1 MKQLYTVEI
10 SLTTLIKTL
19 AFAVALGIVWVLRDV
34 LLSAFLAVMLAG
46 VLYPFVKWAEKKRIP
61 KALAVGS
68 LLFLALAL
76 IIAIVAFLVP
86 AMVEQAS
93 HAIEALGSSVSSSQ
107 SALGQYGEIFQRL
120 GITSE
125 TATSLLPELQKVTGQ
140 LLSRVNNVFDALT
153 GAIIIIALSFY
164 TLLEEDAAKK
174 IFKNV
179 IPEKYQEFAARAV
192 WQVVDR
198 LGSWLRGQLTLS
210 LVITICYFTGF
221 SFIGLPY
228 ALLLAIIGGLLE
240 FLPYVGPIMAAIPVA
255 FFAFGMSPLT
265 LVIALT
271 FMLVIHQ
278 LENHVLAP
286 LIMRRAV
293 GLSPVISILAFLTGA
308 KLFGIAGALFAIPVA
323 TAVSVAYAEYVQAFP
338 TRTS

>member
-1 MKQLYTVEI
+1 MSQVYTVEI
-10 SLTTLIKTL
+10 SLSTLIKSL
-19 AFAVALGIVWVLRDV
+19 AFVVVLGIVWILRDV
-34 LLSAFLAVMLAG
+34 VLSAFLAVMLAG

-76 IIAIVAFLVP
+76 IVAIAAFLVP
-86 AMVEQAS
+86 AMVEQAG
-93 HAIEALGSSVSSSQ
+93 HAIESLGSSNIFSQ
-107 SALGQYGEIFQRL
+107 L
-120 GITSE
+120 GITQE
-125 TATSLLPELQKVTGQ
+125 TATSLLPELQKFTGQ

-153 GAIIIIALSFY
+153 GAVIIIALSFY
-164 TLLEEDAAKK
+164 VLLEEDAAKK

-179 IPEKYQEFAARAV
+179 IPEKYQEFATRSV

-210 LVITICYFTGF
+210 IVIAVCYFTGF
-221 SFIGLPY
+221 SLMSLPY

-240 FLPYVGPIMAAIPVA
+240 FLPYVGPILAAVPVA
-255 FFAFGMSPLT
+255 FFAFGVSPLT
-265 LVIALT
+265 LVIALV

-278 LENHVLAP
+278 IENHVLAP

-293 GLSPVISILAFLTGA
+293 GLSPVISILAFLIGA
-308 KLFGIAGALFAIPVA
+308 KMFGIAGALFAIPVA
-323 TAVSVAYAEYVQAFP
+323 TAISVVFSEYRNFFP
-338 TRTS
+338 PRLS